1 MGNLKKKVGEIDF
14 YLLSTVLI
22 LVAIGIVMVWS
33 ASSYIALHKYNNANY
48 FLIKQGIN
56 VSIGI
61 IGMVIAINI
70 DYHKY
75 KKFTM
80 PIAIVTFILLVIV
93 LFSKPINGATR
104 WINLGFT
111 TLQPSEIAK
120 YALVMILAFSLEKVG
135 ENIKKFRVLI
145 FHLAIGIFFA
155 AMVLLEKNMSICSVM
170 VIVTF
175 IVIFIDGAKFSHM
188 IGLGITAVIGGIGLI
203 FTEPYRVKR
212 LMSFTDPWVDP
223 LGDGYQLIQSF
234 YALGSGGIMG
244 VGLGQSRQKA
254 FYIPEPH
261 NDFIFSIIGEELGF
275 MGCAAIIL
283 VFCFFIVRG
292 IGIAFK
298 AKDTYGTLIAV
309 GFTSIIAIQAIIN
322 IAVVSGSMPVTG
334 VPLPFISYGGSAIAI
349 NLFAMGVLLN
359 ISKQNSK

>member
-1 MGNLKKKVGEIDF
+1 MAKVKKRIGEIDF

-33 ASSYIALHKYNNANY
+33 ASSYVALHKNNNANY
-48 FLIKQGIN
+48 YLIKQLIN
-56 VSIGI
+56 VSIGL
-61 IGMVIAINI
+61 IGMIFAINV
-70 DYHKY
+70 DYQKY
-75 KKFTM
+75 KKLTI
-80 PIAIVTFILLVIV
+80 PIAIITFILLVVV

-111 TLQPSEIAK
+111 TIQPSEIAK
-120 YALVMILAFSLEKVG
+120 YAVVLILAFSLEKAG
-135 ENIKKFRVLI
+135 EKIKKFTVLI
-145 FHLAIGIFFA
+145 FHLLIGGGFA
-155 AMVLLEKNMSICSVM
+155 FMVLLEKNMSIFSVM

-175 IVIFIDGAKFSHM
+175 IVVFIDGAKFIHLF
-188 IGLGITAVIGGIGLI
+188 GLGISAFVGGIYLI
-203 FTEPYRVKR
+203 FSADYRVKR

-234 YALGSGGIMG
+234 YALGTGGLMG

-275 MGCAAIIL
+275 IGCITIIL
-283 VFCFFIVRG
+283 LFCFFIIRG

>member
-1 MGNLKKKVGEIDF
+1 MGKLKKRVGEIDF

-48 FLIKQGIN
+48 FLTKQGIN
-56 VSIGI
+56 VTIGLV
-61 IGMVIAINI
+61 GMVIAINI

-75 KKFTM
+75 KKFTI
-80 PIAIVTFILLVIV
+80 PIAVVTFILLVIV
-93 LFSKPINGATR
+93 LFSKPVNGATR
-104 WINLGFT
+104 WIDLGFT

-120 YALVMILAFSLEKVG
+120 YALVMILAFSLEKTG
-135 ENIKKFRVLI
+135 EKIKKFRVLL

-155 AMVLLEKNMSICSVM
+155 GMVLAEKNMSIFSVM
-170 VIVTF
+170 IIVTF
-175 IVIFIDGAKFSHM
+175 IVVFIDGAKFIHLF
-188 IGLGITAVIGGIGLI
+188 GLGITAVVAGIFLI
-203 FTEPYRVKR
+203 FSADYRVKR
-212 LMSFTDPWVDP
+212 LMSFRNPWVDP
-223 LGDGYQLIQSF
+223 LDTGYQLIQSF
-234 YALGSGGIMG
+234 YALGTGGLIG

-275 MGCAAIIL
+275 IGCAAIIL
-283 VFCFFIVRG
+283 VFCFFIIRG
-292 IGIAFK
+292 VGIAFK
-298 AKDTYGTLIAV
+298 AKDTYGTLIAI

-334 VPLPFISYGGSAIAI
+334 VPLPFISYGGSAIVI